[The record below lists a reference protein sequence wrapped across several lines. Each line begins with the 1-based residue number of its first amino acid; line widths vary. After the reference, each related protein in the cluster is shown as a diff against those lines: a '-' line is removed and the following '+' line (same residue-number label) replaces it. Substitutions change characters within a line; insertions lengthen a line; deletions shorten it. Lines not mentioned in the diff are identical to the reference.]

1 MTTSKSSSTIRD
13 VARLAGVSVATISRY
28 LNHTAP
34 LAADTEERV
43 QRAMDELNFT
53 PHSVARNLATHRTNN
68 IGLVVENIGGDFF
81 TPLLDGIVSVTQ
93 KNNLNL
99 LIFTSTQSNLTQTNH
114 LGPGNTDGLLVF
126 VDALDPSALR
136 ELHHR
141 GHPIVLIQQSA
152 PLGLAI
158 PSVSIENK
166 AGARNL
172 VDHLIE
178 AHGRRRIVF
187 LRGPEGN
194 EDSDWREGGY
204 RESLTQ
210 HGLAV
215 EDELIANGDY
225 DRFVAM
231 EAVRKLIA
239 QHVQFDAIFAAD
251 DESALGALQ
260 ALKEAGLDVPGQVSL
275 VGFDDQRITPFL
287 TPPLTTVHAPTDR
300 VGVIAAE
307 CILKL
312 INKEPVDLVNLLPT
326 EIVVRNSCGCTG

>member
-1 MTTSKSSSTIRD
+1 
-13 VARLAGVSVATISRY
+13 
-28 LNHTAP
+28 
-34 LAADTEERV
+34 
-43 QRAMDELNFT
+43 
-53 PHSVARNLATHRTNN
+53 VARNLATHRTNN

-126 VDALDPSALR
+126 VDSLDPSALR
-136 ELHHR
+136 ELQHKN
-141 GHPIVLIQQSA
+141 HPIVLIQQSA
-152 PLGLAI
+152 PVGLSI
-158 PSVSIENK
+158 PNVSIENK

-178 AHGRRRIVF
+178 KHGRRRIVF

-204 RESLTQ
+204 RESLVH
-210 HGLAV
+210 HGLPID
-215 EDELIANGDY
+215 EELIAFGEY

-231 EAVRKLIA
+231 ETIRSLIA
-239 QHVQFDAIFAAD
+239 QKIEFDAVFAAD

-260 ALKEAGLDVPGQVSL
+260 ALKEAGLNVPGQVSL
-275 VGFDDQRITPFL
+275 VGFDDQRITPSS
-287 TPPLTTVHAPTDR
+287 PPLTTVHAPTDQ
-300 VGVIAAE
+300 VGILAATQSYETHQQRSCRTRHPASHRIDHTQLLWLLSWMILVI
-307 CILKL
+307 IFHS
-312 INKEPVDLVNLLPT
+312 VNT
-326 EIVVRNSCGCTG
+326 SD